1 MSSNVCPF
9 CKSPVPTPQSPCR
22 SCGRGASGPS
32 AGAGGG
38 GWGDDDLGDGGLDLT
53 RGGSMASHSAG
64 PSAYAGGGVA
74 FGDDDDPFAEDVPQG
89 ALELDLP
96 SSHTAHTPRSM
107 PVASPAHP
115 APPAYGAPPPSAP
128 VPDLGFSLE
137 APASS
142 PPLPSP
148 RVDPSLPPGHAS
160 DPSLGQPPMPA
171 PHVSVAPAP
180 PPPPDPA
187 AIIARFPPPPAKVW
201 EAPGYAMK
209 VLWRQFELRQDLTS
223 LRNRRSPDVPLYERA
238 LRAYDTKT
246 FALGLAIT
254 CVGLALASFIFFLPV
269 ILRFLRDPS

>member
-1 MSSNVCPF
+1 
-9 CKSPVPTPQSPCR
+9 
-22 SCGRGASGPS
+22 
-32 AGAGGG
+32 
-38 GWGDDDLGDGGLDLT
+38 
-53 RGGSMASHSAG
+53 MASHPAG
-64 PSAYAGGGVA
+64 PSAYAGGGIA
-74 FGDDDDPFAEDVPQG
+74 FGDDDDPFAEEVPQG

-107 PVASPAHP
+107 PVASPAQP
-115 APPAYGAPPPSAP
+115 APPAYGAPPPPGP
-128 VPDLGFSLE
+128 VPDLGLSL
-137 APASS
+137 AGPASS
-142 PPLPSP
+142 PSVPSP
-148 RVDPSLPPGHAS
+148 RVDPSLPPSHASDPSLRPARPVDPSLPPGHAG

-171 PHVSVAPAP
+171 PQVSVAPGP

-209 VLWRQFELRQDLTS
+209 VLWRQFEPRQDLTS

-254 CVGLALASFIFFLPV
+254 CAGLALASLIFFLPV
-269 ILRFLRDPS
+269 ILRFVRDPS